1 MNFSL
6 ARVVHGRTPT
16 HPEHGMATKLDK
28 ALKREITINDVT
40 YMVTFSPDGL
50 KIVEKGK
57 RKGSELTWEQ
67 LIRGDITLANDLKDS
82 VELTME

>member
-1 MNFSL
+1 MYL
-6 ARVVHGRTPT
+6 ARRVHGRIATR
-16 HPEHGMATKLDK
+16 PEHHMATKLDK
-28 ALKREITINDVT
+28 ALKREITVNDVT
-40 YMVTFSPDGL
+40 YMVTFSPEGL

-67 LIRGDITLANDLKDS
+67 LIRGDVTLGHDLKDS